1 MLPGTH
7 VIRGCSP
14 ATGARESTAQ
24 EEKGAADAAG
34 REAAYAGGREAAYAG
49 GREAAYAG
57 GRRSTVTAA
66 SQRANAAQLV
76 DGAVSNNGTGA
87 NEGANIPSTALQ
99 SGK

>member
-1 MLPGTH
+1 MLPGTR
-7 VIRGCSP
+7 VIRRCSP
-14 ATGARESTAQ
+14 ATGTRESTARK
-24 EEKGAADAAG
+24 EKGAANAA
-34 REAAYAGGREAAYAG
+34 

-76 DGAVSNNGTGA
+76 DGAVPNNDTGA